1 MCRPSM
7 AKKVPYGSCGIL
19 SFGMDDTLPGQPAT
33 SMHSDFEGSARNC
46 ISIESMVINGIGT
59 IQNIRGFE
67 YDGAG
72 ETDETDDAQQA
83 GLTVAIC
90 ERTDVDTDTSDV
102 PELLDYMS
110 RNNFFQPPWTYDSS
124 LADLFTLV
132 EAVYPLQLPS
142 LERPLVAKRQQHLHR
157 VLSDQQT
164 FYSYHRH
171 FMIGPSFSDSF
182 RGAITV
188 VFDAYLA
195 ALALW
200 GAQHNRMKSLDE
212 VNPREGSNC
221 LEQLQAAAI
230 VDAHDAAAVIMLGQV
245 LVVYHIILFGTS
257 AHAILRQSLLLV
269 KDWLPSLLSQPY
281 LYPITVT
288 SILVDTVEC
297 LVKREMPVI
306 QPPRSDCYPVDR
318 TFGLCSGLIC
328 ILYELCVIS
337 YEAKKS
343 AYTGL
348 VLSDNPMHLR
358 HGNCSNELADIE
370 RRVRAWEPAP
380 HTTFFSQFSRLEV
393 SAMMLQARV
402 YRQATLLIIHRLQY
416 PLGVEDDTALR
427 LAMKIT
433 VELECFVEWLPVEMK
448 GLPIGLPLLVSSLEI
463 DSLSEQVIKYVSPVT
478 TGESEYGT
486 KLKAFASL
494 VKAARDNGYRGLWLD
509 LVEGGLH
516 IPVLP

>member
-1 MCRPSM
+1 
-7 AKKVPYGSCGIL
+7 
-19 SFGMDDTLPGQPAT
+19 
-33 SMHSDFEGSARNC
+33 
-46 ISIESMVINGIGT
+46 
-59 IQNIRGFE
+59 
-67 YDGAG
+67 
-72 ETDETDDAQQA
+72 
-83 GLTVAIC
+83 
-90 ERTDVDTDTSDV
+90 
-102 PELLDYMS
+102 MS

-132 EAVYPLQLPS
+132 EAVYDYNLPLQLPS
-142 LERPLVAKRQQHLHR
+142 PERTLVAKRQQHLHR

-188 VFDAYLA
+188 VFARSGGVLLDAYLA

-200 GAQHNRMKSLDE
+200 DAQHNRMRPFDE

-221 LEQLQAAAI
+221 LKQLQAAAI

-245 LVVYHIILFGTS
+245 LVVYHINLLGTS

-269 KDWLPSLLSQPY
+269 KDWFPSLLSQPC

-297 LVKREMPVI
+297 LVKREIPVI
-306 QPPRSDCYPVDR
+306 QPPRSDWYTVDR
-318 TFGLCSGLIC
+318 TFGLCSGLIY
-328 ILYELCVIS
+328 ILYELCTLS
-337 YEAKKS
+337 HEAKKS
-343 AYTGL
+343 ACAGS

-358 HGNCSNELADIE
+358 PRNFRNQLADIE
-370 RRVRAWEPAP
+370 RRVREWEPAP
-380 HTTFFSQFSRLEV
+380 PTTFFSQFTRLEV

-402 YRQATLLIIHRLQY
+402 YRLATLLIIHRLQY

-427 LAMKIT
+427 LALKIT
-433 VELECFVEWLPVEMK
+433 VELECFIQWVPVEMK
-448 GLPIGLPLLVSSLEI
+448 RLPIGLPLLVSSLEI
-463 DSLSEQVIKYVSPVT
+463 DSLSERVIKYVSPVT
-478 TGESEYGT
+478 AGELGYGT
-486 KLKAFASL
+486 KLKGFASL
-494 VKAARDNGYRGLWLD
+494 VKAARDNGYCGLWFD